1 MDEDLDE
8 MQIDNGHRNIST
20 TEFSNFIGD
29 ALNDAMLSL
38 WPESKSMT
46 FPRFLAN
53 NKYYETLKVSTTFK
67 CFIFYYFRTIVRKTS
82 HMFRSFLLFS
92 TFSEE

>member
-8 MQIDNGHRNIST
+8 MQTENGSQGSS
-20 TEFSNFIGD
+20 EFSRFIGD
-29 ALNDAMLSL
+29 ALNDAILSL

-53 NKYYETLKVSTTFK
+53 NKYYETLRVSG
-67 CFIFYYFRTIVRKTS
+67 
-82 HMFRSFLLFS
+82 
-92 TFSEE
+92 